1 MSQADRGAKF
11 SGQDV
16 SGLALRDRLNHP
28 FLLANG
34 IYVFQH
40 TTTDQTNQE
49 AVVKETV
56 MALYDIIPDMWED
69 DQFNRDIERARTAQV
84 ADVRPEFCGNK
95 ASLAWCES
103 HEVPPTQQIVVF
115 NHHLIM
121 KACINLL
128 DRRGLLTKKV
138 FKEIFT
144 GKRFKGKKGQDVA
157 EIVEEIMHDSG
168 AGP

>member
-1 MSQADRGAKF
+1 MSQQAKF
-11 SGQDV
+11 GSQQV
-16 SGLALRDRLNHP
+16 SGLAIRDRMNHP

-40 TTTDQTNQE
+40 TTTDQTNLE
-49 AVVKETV
+49 SVVRETV

-69 DQFNRDIERARTAQV
+69 AEFQKDIDRAKTQQT
-84 ADVRPEFCGNK
+84 ADVRPDFCGQQ
-95 ASLAWCES
+95 ATAEWCQA
-103 HEVPPTQQIVVF
+103 HGIAARQVVTVY

-128 DRRGLLTKKV
+128 DRRGMLTKKI

-144 GKRFKGKKGQDVA
+144 GKHFKGKTGPVA
-157 EIVEEIMHDSG
+157 DMAQIVEEVFRDSG
-168 AGP
+168 QT

>member
-1 MSQADRGAKF
+1 MSAPAKF
-11 SGQDV
+11 GTQQI
-16 SGLALRDRLNHP
+16 SGLAIRDRMNHP

-40 TTTDQTNQE
+40 TTTDQTNLE
-49 AVVKETV
+49 SVVRETV

-69 DQFNRDIERARTAQV
+69 DEFNKDIERAKTQQT
-84 ADVRPEFCGNK
+84 ADVRPDFCGQQ
-95 ASLAWCES
+95 ATPEWCQA
-103 HEVPPTQQIVVF
+103 HGIPAVRTVVVY

-128 DRRGLLTKKV
+128 DRRGMLTKKI

-144 GKRFKGKKGQDVA
+144 GKRFKGKTGAAADMATV
-157 EIVEEIMHDSG
+157 VEEVFRDSG
-168 AGP
+168 QT

>member
-1 MSQADRGAKF
+1 MSREGATF
-11 SGQDV
+11 SSQKIT
-16 SGLALRDRLNHP
+16 GLAVRDRMNHP

-40 TTTDQTNQE
+40 TTTDQSNQE
-49 AVVKETV
+49 SVVRETV

-69 DQFNRDIERARTAQV
+69 PAFQKDLDRAKTQQVRDS
-84 ADVRPEFCGNK
+84 RPDFCGQK
-95 ASLAWCES
+95 ATVEWCQK
-103 HEVPPTQQIVVF
+103 HGIPPAQTIVVY

-128 DRRGLLTKKV
+128 DRRGLLTKKI

-144 GKRFKGKKGQDVA
+144 GERFKGKKGAAADMAQIVA
-157 EIVEEIMHDSG
+157 EVFQESG
-168 AGP
+168 QT